1 MQGPTNPSG
10 PSNADSSSVIWA
22 HVSSR
27 AVEVP
32 RLDLEVLAVHDP
44 SGDEGGEPYI
54 ASRVVGV
61 RKQVGRDI
69 CGEHASGQTDA
80 ACGGDALAACAGGDV
95 EDGAAGAD
103 LGEVEHDVGRLTEP
117 GVDYGAPAVPGG
129 CCCLPLVG
137 GSRLVPSGVE
147 RRHDGGCRRRGGRG
161 PCASSAGWSV
171 VMCASIVDTTCSLPS
186 QLPVLGANRPMRH
199 LRESGVQIALDDFGT
214 GYSSL
219 AQLARIPV
227 DILKIDRDF
236 IRNLGESAGR
246 PVMDAIISLSKALG
260 LTTVAEG
267 IEDLGQAAE
276 ASNAGIDIGQG
287 YLFSHPLT
295 VDDFALRLPPMSA
308 SSPPPVSASPDPIT
322 HPITD
327 PDQAARRREDD
338 GPWEA
343 PSARAPQPSARRR
356 SRPTH
361 RNSRLDPPD

>member
-1 MQGPTNPSG
+1 MYKRQ
-10 PSNADSSSVIWA
+10 
-22 HVSSR
+22 
-27 AVEVP
+27 
-32 RLDLEVLAVHDP
+32 DL
-44 SGDEGGEPYI
+44 
-54 ASRVVGV
+54 VG
-61 RKQVGRDI
+61 QP
-69 CGEHASGQTDA
+69 A
-80 ACGGDALAACAGGDV
+80 
-95 EDGAAGAD
+95 
-103 LGEVEHDVGRLTEP
+103 
-117 GVDYGAPAVPGG
+117 AVPGQACWG
-129 CCCLPLVG
+129 
-137 GSRLVPSGVE
+137 GVE
-147 RRHDGGCRRRGGRG
+147 FLGQQLEQSVAQMARWQRQGRYL
-161 PCASSAGWSV
+161 PQLFVNAAAAQFTDDLPVAVARVLASHGLTPARLTLE
-171 VMCASIVDTTCSLPS
+171 ITES

-246 PVMDAIISLSKALG
+246 PVMDAVISLSKALG

-287 YLFSHPLT
+287 YHSSRPLT
-295 VDDFALRLPPMSA
+295 VDDFALRLPPLSA
-308 SSPPPVSASPDPIT
+308 SPPQPVSASPDPIT
-322 HPITD
+322 HPITNS
-327 PDQAARRREDD
+327 DQAAPRREDD

-361 RNSRLDPPD
+361 RNRRLEPPD

>member
-1 MQGPTNPSG
+1 VQRFLERIDGAQTERAGLAWRWRGQLGARADDRDRDREEHVRLGCRVRDGSDPSAWSKGSAHTGQGTRLVWEVDE
-10 PSNADSSSVIWA
+10 ADPGHNS
-22 HVSSR
+22 
-27 AVEVP
+27 VEVP

-44 SGDEGGEPYI
+44 SGDEGGEPGS

-69 CGEHASGQTDA
+69 CGEHASSRTDA

-186 QLPVLGANRPMRH
+186 P
-199 LRESGVQIALDDFGT
+199 
-214 GYSSL
+214 
-219 AQLARIPV
+219 
-227 DILKIDRDF
+227 
-236 IRNLGESAGR
+236 
-246 PVMDAIISLSKALG
+246 
-260 LTTVAEG
+260 
-267 IEDLGQAAE
+267 
-276 ASNAGIDIGQG
+276 
-287 YLFSHPLT
+287 
-295 VDDFALRLPPMSA
+295 
-308 SSPPPVSASPDPIT
+308 
-322 HPITD
+322 
-327 PDQAARRREDD
+327 
-338 GPWEA
+338 
-343 PSARAPQPSARRR
+343 
-356 SRPTH
+356 
-361 RNSRLDPPD
+361 